1 MIGAV
6 YVTSVIIMHTGAVV
20 CDQCYHYAYGYSYC
34 SGYCS
39 GYYGSEYCIYYTGYY
54 IFSGGAIA
62 GLVFGIIAAAAIFIV
77 VVIMCIKNHNK
88 RTIGRVVGPAPNT
101 TTVAVT
107 STTHPTGY
115 MQPMN
120 PYPSYTTQPLPQPPQ
135 YSPMY
140 PPPSAY
146 SVPMSQGYNAPT
158 QPQYNSIYNHPTT
171 FVNRTQTT
179 NV

>member
-1 MIGAV
+1 MLKEFFILLCYTIGAV
-6 YVTSVIIMHTGAVV
+6 L
-20 CDQCYHYAYGYSYC
+20 CDYCYHYAYGYSYC
-34 SGYCS
+34 SGYCT

-77 VVIMCIKNHNK
+77 VVIICIKNHNK
-88 RTIGRVVGPAPNT
+88 RTTGRVVGPAPGT

-107 STTHPTGY
+107 NTTHPTGY

-120 PYPSYTTQPLPQPPQ
+120 PYPSYTTQPPQ

-140 PPPSAY
+140 PPPPAY
-146 SVPMSQGYNAPT
+146 SVPMSQGYSAPT
-158 QPQYNSIYNHPTT
+158 QPQYNSIYNQPA
-171 FVNRTQTT
+171 FGNRTQTT